1 MRIIERDDKD
11 ISFVFFICIICMRI
25 VVAMG
30 LKNEIVFLE
39 WRVQWGLGR
48 KCLGFVCFEGVYGL
62 SFQVFSRQLIQWMGP
77 R

>member
-1 MRIIERDDKD
+1 
-11 ISFVFFICIICMRI
+11 MRI

-48 KCLGFVCFEGVYGL
+48 KCLGFVCFEGVYGV
-62 SFQVFSRQLIQWMGP
+62 SFQVFSRQLIQWMGRRKLVSIAP
-77 R
+77 IFSRLRSFFFAG